1 MKARERQY
9 AVLGLGVFGSSV
21 AKSLSHFGCEVLA
34 IDNDIKCVDR
44 IAPFTTQAV
53 QADITEI
60 DQLRECGVADCD
72 VAIVGIGSHLE
83 ESVMAIINLKELKV
97 PYIIAKAKNRRYMQI
112 FLKLGADKAIRPEKE
127 AGERIA
133 KSLLGKNI
141 VSTFDI
147 DGDYN
152 VVEIL
157 APERWTGHTLRE
169 LDIRAKFGIN
179 VLGVREWGRDK
190 ITVPPDADY
199 TITHGDQLLLVA
211 DAHSFNKLI
220 EMGIVN

>member
-21 AKSLSHFGCEVLA
+21 AKTLSHFGCEVLA
-34 IDNDIKCVDR
+34 MDRDIKCVER
-44 IAPFTTQAV
+44 VAQYTTQAV
-53 QADITEI
+53 QGDITEI
-60 DQLRECGVADCD
+60 DQLRECGVEDCD
-72 VAIVGIGSHLE
+72 VAIVAIGSHLE

-97 PYIIAKAKNRRYMQI
+97 PFIIAKAKNRRYMQI
-112 FLKLGADKAIRPEKE
+112 FLKLGADKVIRPEKE

-152 VVEIL
+152 MTEIL
-157 APERWTGHTLRE
+157 APERWTGHSLRE
-169 LDIRAKFGIN
+169 LDIRAKYGVT
-179 VLGVREWGRDK
+179 VLGVREWGGDK

-199 TITHGDQLLLVA
+199 KIGHGDQLLLVA
-211 DAHSFNKLI
+211 DSLSFNKLL

>member
-21 AKSLSHFGCEVLA
+21 AKTLSHFGCEVLA
-34 IDNDIKCVDR
+34 IDIKCVER
-44 IAPFTTQAV
+44 VSAYTTQAI

-60 DQLRECGVADCD
+60 EQLRECGVEDCD

-97 PYIIAKAKNRRYMQI
+97 PFVIAKAKNKRYMQI
-112 FLKLGADKAIRPEKE
+112 FMKLGADKVIRPEKE

-133 KSLLGKNI
+133 KSLLGTNI
-141 VSTFDI
+141 ISTFEI

-152 VVEIL
+152 MTEIL
-157 APERWTGHTLRE
+157 APERWTGHSLRE
-169 LDIRAKFGIN
+169 LDIRAKYGIN

-199 TITHGDQLLLVA
+199 VIAHGDQLLLVV
-211 DAHSFNKLI
+211 DTPSFNRLI

>member
-21 AKSLSHFGCEVLA
+21 AKTLSHFGCEVLA
-34 IDNDIKCVDR
+34 IDKDIKCVER
-44 IAPFTTQAV
+44 VSAYTTQAI

-60 DQLRECGVADCD
+60 EQLRECGVEDCD

-97 PYIIAKAKNRRYMQI
+97 PFVIAKAKNKRYMQI
-112 FLKLGADKAIRPEKE
+112 FMKLGADKVIRPEKE

-133 KSLLGKNI
+133 KSLLGTNI
-141 VSTFDI
+141 ISTFEI

-152 VVEIL
+152 MTEIL
-157 APERWTGHTLRE
+157 APERWTGHSLRE
-169 LDIRAKFGIN
+169 LDIRAKYGIN

-199 TITHGDQLLLVA
+199 VIAHGDQLLLVV
-211 DAHSFNKLI
+211 DTPSFNRLI

>member
-21 AKSLSHFGCEVLA
+21 AKTLSHFGCEVLA
-34 IDNDIKCVDR
+34 IDKDIKCVDR
-44 IAPFTTQAV
+44 IAPYTTQAI

-83 ESVMAIINLKELKV
+83 ESVMAIINLKELKI
-97 PYIIAKAKNRRYMQI
+97 PYVIAKAKNKRYMQI
-112 FLKLGADKAIRPEKE
+112 FMKLGADKVIRPEKE

-133 KSLLGKNI
+133 KSLLGTNI
-141 VSTFDI
+141 ISTFDI
-147 DGDYN
+147 DGEYN
-152 VVEIL
+152 MTEIL
-157 APERWTGHTLRE
+157 APDRWIGHSLRE

-179 VLGVREWGRDK
+179 VLGVREWGRDQL
-190 ITVPPDADY
+190 TVPPDADY
-199 TITHGDQLLLVA
+199 IIAHGDQLLLVA
-211 DAHSFNKLI
+211 DSHSFNRLI
-220 EMGIVN
+220 EMGMVN